1 MAITADELKAACCI
15 PAALL
20 VERDVALGRTFE
32 QRVKDLTSSLFS
44 EQECNLAD
52 ALELTN
58 NPNAE
63 LPFTGVADWREAYL
77 ELAKRNVRQI
87 HEMLF
92 ELAGVY
98 AGFTEVLAETTADT
112 APQVA
117 QQLH

>member
-1 MAITADELKAACCI
+1 MTTTAEELKTTCCI
-15 PAALL
+15 PVAALL
-20 VERDVALGRTFE
+20 ARDAALARTFE
-32 QRVKDLTSSLFS
+32 QRVSCLTSALVS

-77 ELAKRNVRQI
+77 ELAKRHVRQI
-87 HEMLF
+87 NEILF

-98 AGFTEVLAETTADT
+98 AGFTEVLAEPATDT
-112 APQVA
+112 APQVMG
-117 QQLH
+117 QLH